1 MTVGPLTCPGVD
13 SPECGFSPDAPCAS
27 IAYVV
32 NGIGPYVEPVTSPLH
47 VVVGPGL
54 FHNTSCGAYGFRPL
68 NITGAGSAAT
78 TVDCE
83 GTSNLLVA
91 FSATF
96 VSGLT
101 VRRGA
106 VTVGW
111 PDSSV
116 VSVQGGGAIAVLWG
130 GGGFF
135 PAPGNVRVLPP
146 SLLTVVFIIASSPSA
161 AHTVTVTLIQDR
173 QLLDL
178 RS

>member
-1 MTVGPLTCPGVD
+1 MGPLTCPGVD

-101 VRRGA
+101 VRRGVA
-106 VTVGW
+106 RVGLTD
-111 PDSSV
+111 PATGDAV
-116 VSVQGGGAIAVLWG
+116 VSIEGGGAIAVLWG
-130 GGGFF
+130 GVGVI
-135 PAPGNVRVLPP
+135 PVPGNVRVLRLNLHLPRVC
-146 SLLTVVFIIASSPSA
+146 LLLFSSHHLQVQP
-161 AHTVTVTLIQDR
+161 TP
-173 QLLDL
+173 
-178 RS
+178 